1 MKSAILIAVNLV
13 LVALFIWLFRKP
25 SRLSYYQNGK
35 WWLTWLSVAVITLMD
50 ELTSVF
56 YAPAEA
62 YRFIGSSAIFF
73 IAGEGTRLWQR
84 RVPAGRHLPAAWLGK
99 FRPPNL

>member
-1 MKSAILIAVNLV
+1 MHLKPVLLVVINLA
-13 LVALFIWLFRKP
+13 LVGVFIFLLRKP
-25 SRLSYYQNGK
+25 GRLSYYLNGR

-62 YRFIGSSAIFF
+62 YRFIGGNGPIV
-73 IAGEGTRLWQR
+73 IALALT
-84 RVPAGRHLPAAWLGK
+84 
-99 FRPPNL
+99 